1 MVSLN
6 HMKPDNRRDTLGR
19 RPRDRR
25 ISTGKRVTPQER
37 DLIWFQKLHEHGPLS
52 SSYLHAFTKHLR
64 SSEKRARDR
73 LTDLFNESN
82 TPHKGAY
89 LERPWQQFQT
99 YDARYQELVYDLAPA
114 GEKALKQAGLWHT
127 YGHVATGP
135 WVHKYMVA
143 CITASIELETLE
155 NPNLTYIP
163 GSTILERAG
172 TTLRYDVP
180 FINPVTGYE
189 QTVDLIPDA
198 LFGLEYNTRG
208 KKSYRFFL
216 VEADRGSEPSRSS
229 RFNRKSHMRNFLQYR
244 EYVGHGCYKDH
255 LGLTAGMLVLN
266 VANSE
271 ATLNKMLE
279 LMKET
284 SPRGNSYMLF
294 QAIDG
299 FGRYFKPSGSHSAL
313 CKARWARVGA
323 RPMVISIA

>member
-1 MVSLN
+1 LKFNSFLFFSEHTFSSIPN
-6 HMKPDNRRDTLGR
+6 KSHHILGNRRDTLGR

-143 CITASIELETLE
+143 CITASIELEHTG
-155 NPNLTYIP
+155 
-163 GSTILERAG
+163 GSQPHLHSGFDHSG
-172 TTLRYDVP
+172 TRRHNAALRS
-180 FINPVTGYE
+180 PVHQSG
-189 QTVDLIPDA
+189 D
-198 LFGLEYNTRG
+198 GLRT
-208 KKSYRFFL
+208 
-216 VEADRGSEPSRSS
+216 DR
-229 RFNRKSHMRNFLQYR
+229 
-244 EYVGHGCYKDH
+244 
-255 LGLTAGMLVLN
+255 
-266 VANSE
+266 
-271 ATLNKMLE
+271 
-279 LMKET
+279 
-284 SPRGNSYMLF
+284 
-294 QAIDG
+294 
-299 FGRYFKPSGSHSAL
+299 
-313 CKARWARVGA
+313 
-323 RPMVISIA
+323 

>member
-172 TTLRYDVP
+172 TTLRYEVP

-198 LFGLEYNTRG
+198 CSGLSTTP
-208 KKSYRFFL
+208 
-216 VEADRGSEPSRSS
+216 EARRVIASSWSRPTAAAS
-229 RFNRKSHMRNFLQYR
+229 RH
-244 EYVGHGCYKDH
+244 
-255 LGLTAGMLVLN
+255 A
-266 VANSE
+266 
-271 ATLNKMLE
+271 
-279 LMKET
+279 
-284 SPRGNSYMLF
+284 PR
-294 QAIDG
+294 A
-299 FGRYFKPSGSHSAL
+299 
-313 CKARWARVGA
+313 
-323 RPMVISIA
+323 SIARATCATSCNTANMSGTAATRITLASPPACWCSMWPTARRP